1 MIARLIN
8 YSVKNRLLVLMYSGV
23 VVVVGVFAVFSIPID
38 AIPDLSDAQVI
49 VFTDYRGQAP
59 QVVEDQIT
67 YPLTSAM
74 LSVPYSKVVRGY
86 SFFGFSLVY
95 IIFEDGTDLYW
106 ARSRVLEYLNFAAGR
121 LPSGVRPQLGPDA
134 TGVGWV
140 YMYTVSDPTG
150 SLDLQQLRS
159 LQDWTLRYEIASVQG
174 VAEVASLGGFVKQYQ
189 VEIDPTKLLLYGL
202 SLEKVRSALAR
213 SNTDTS
219 GRLIEMGE
227 TEYMV
232 RGLGYI
238 RSVDDIRRI
247 VLRTDGV
254 GNPITV
260 GHVAHVQVGPEI
272 RRGIAD
278 WNGTG
283 EAVAGIVLMRFG
295 ENALEVIGRV
305 KAKLETLKAG
315 LPKGVVVTPAYDRSQ
330 LIWRAIRNIS
340 QKLLEEML
348 VVALVTVVFLWH
360 ARSALV
366 AVAVIPVG
374 ILASLFAMNALRIN
388 ANVMS
393 LGGIAIAIGV
403 MVDSSIVMV
412 ENLHKH
418 LEEKSNLP
426 HIEIVRRASLEVGPA
441 LFFSLLIITVS
452 FLPVLLL
459 EEQSGRLF
467 RPLALTK
474 TFAMAF
480 AAVLAVTA
488 IPVLMSIFVKGD
500 IRPESES
507 RLSQFFI
514 RVYRPIIDHALDHKA
529 RWILSFVGI
538 TLVTLVPLCGIPG
551 PGGKPLVRKLGGEF
565 MPPLNEGDILYM
577 PTTLP
582 GISVTKARELL
593 QQTDRIIKSFP
604 EVEHVFG
611 KIGRAETATDPAP
624 LSMVET
630 TIVLKDPSQ
639 WRPGMTIEKLIQE
652 FDRAIQ
658 FPGLTNAWTFPIRTR
673 IDMLSTGIKTPVGV
687 KLLGDDLDKLAA
699 YGVQI
704 EALLKTVPGTASVIA
719 ERVTGGRY
727 IDFEINRTEA
737 ARYGLT
743 VGDIQDT
750 IMTAIGGMNVTETV
764 EGSAR
769 YPVNVRYPRELRDD
783 IEKLRNVWVTTP
795 KGASVP
801 LVQVAEIVVRSGP
814 PGIKTE
820 NARKTAWLYV
830 DLKEDRDVATY
841 VEDARELL
849 AAKLA
854 SGELKQPVGVTV
866 LWSGQYEQLE
876 KANRRLLLA
885 ALGAI
890 AAIIFILYLHFRNFA
905 EIAILLGCLPY
916 AATGGVW
923 LIYLLGYNRSVA
935 SDVGFIALAGLSVE
949 TGIVLLVYLDGIFA
963 RGIREGRL
971 STPADIR
978 AGVIEGVVSRVRPKL
993 MTTLTTFIGLLPILW
1008 ATEAGSRIMKRLAM
1022 PMIGGLVT
1030 DTMVTLVIIPVVYE
1044 WIQLR
1049 RLRQGRAPGPLRGAD
1064 EHKDAPSHG
1073 GAATSGVSVL
1083 EETRPGADV
1092 SPKPGHGAEGT
1103 RRGRASEG
1111 RHTQR
1116 RR

>member
-1 MIARLIN
+1 MINKLIG
-8 YSVKNRLLVLMYSGV
+8 YSLKNRLLVLMYSGAV
-23 VVVVGVFAVFSIPID
+23 VAVGFFAVLNIPID

-49 VFTDYRGQAP
+49 IFTEYRGQAP
-59 QVVEDQIT
+59 QVIEDQVT

-74 LSVPYSKVVRGY
+74 LSVPFSKVVRGY

-121 LPSGVRPQLGPDA
+121 LPAGVKPQLGPDA

-150 SLDLQQLRS
+150 QHDLQQLRS
-159 LQDWTLRYEIASVQG
+159 IQDWTIRYELASLKG

-189 VEIDPTKLLLYGL
+189 VEVDPTKLLLHNL
-202 SLEKVRSALAR
+202 TLRQVRSALAR
-213 SNTDTS
+213 SNTDSS

-238 RSVDDIRRI
+238 RSIDDIRQI
-247 VLRTDGV
+247 VLRTDAV
-254 GNPITV
+254 GNPITM
-260 GHVAHVQVGPEI
+260 GQVANVQIGPEI
-272 RRGIAD
+272 RRGIAE

-283 EAVAGIVLMRFG
+283 ETVAGIVIMRYG
-295 ENALEVIGRV
+295 ENALEVISRV
-305 KAKLETLKAG
+305 KQKLADLKPA
-315 LPKGVVVTPAYDRSQ
+315 LPKGVVITTGYDRSQ
-330 LIWRAIRNIS
+330 LILRAVQNVS
-340 QKLLEEML
+340 QKLVEEML
-348 VVALVTVVFLWH
+348 VVALITMVFLWH

-374 ILASLFAMNALRIN
+374 ILASLFTMYVLRIN

-418 LEEKSNLP
+418 LEEKPNLP
-426 HIEIVRRASLEVGPA
+426 HSEVVRRASIEVGPA
-441 LFFSLLIITVS
+441 LFFSLLIITIS

-474 TFAMAF
+474 TFALAYSS
-480 AAVLAVTA
+480 VLAVTV
-488 IPVLMSIFVKGD
+488 IPVLMSLFVKGD

-507 RLSQFFI
+507 RISSFFI
-514 RVYRPIIDHALDHKA
+514 AVYHPVIEHALNHKA
-529 RWILSFVGI
+529 RWISVFVGI
-538 TLVTLVPLCGIPG
+538 TAITVVPLCGIPG
-551 PGGKPLVRKLGGEF
+551 PGGKPLVRKMGGEF

-582 GISVTKARELL
+582 GLSVTKAREVL

-604 EVEHVFG
+604 EVHHVLG

-624 LSMVET
+624 LMMVET
-630 TIVLKDPSQ
+630 TIVLKEKSE
-639 WRPGMTIEKLIQE
+639 WRKGMNIEKLMQE
-652 FDRAIQ
+652 MDRAIQ

-687 KLLGDDLDKLAA
+687 KLLGDNLDTLALF
-699 YGVQI
+699 GVQV

-727 IDFEINRTEA
+727 VDFDINRREA

-764 EGSAR
+764 EGLAR

-783 IEKLRNVWVTTP
+783 IEKLKNVWVATP
-795 KGASVP
+795 RGASIP
-801 LVQVAEIVVRSGP
+801 LGQVADVVIRNGP

-830 DLKEDRDVATY
+830 DLKEGRDVVTY
-841 VEDARELL
+841 VEDARALL
-849 AAKLA
+849 ARKLA
-854 SGELKQPVGVTV
+854 SGELRQPEGVTV
-866 LWSGQYEQLE
+866 IWSGQYEQLE
-876 KANRRLLLA
+876 RANRRLALA
-885 ALGAI
+885 ALAAI

-923 LIYLLGYNRSVA
+923 LMYVLGYNASVA
-935 SDVGFIALAGLSVE
+935 SYVGFIALAGLSVE
-949 TGIVLLVYLDGIFA
+949 TGIVLLVYLDVIFA
-963 RGIREGRL
+963 HRQRQGRL
-971 STPADIR
+971 QTPLDIR
-978 AGVIEGVVSRVRPKL
+978 AAVVEGVVGRVRPKL
-993 MTTLTTFIGLLPILW
+993 MTTLTTLIGLTPILW

-1030 DTMVTLVIIPVVYE
+1030 DTLVTLVIIPVVYE

-1049 RLRQGRAPGPLRGAD
+1049 RLKTGTAGPIRQEEAPDADTRQPEDDLPNREPTKSVTHTTAGGVARAPR
-1064 EHKDAPSHG
+1064 KKR
-1073 GAATSGVSVL
+1073 
-1083 EETRPGADV
+1083 TR
-1092 SPKPGHGAEGT
+1092 
-1103 RRGRASEG
+1103 
-1111 RHTQR
+1111 
-1116 RR
+1116 